1 MGPTTPRAN
10 GGSCNPSAAAAAAD
24 SRPPAARLPSVLTNI
39 TGLARWWARNANP
52 TYAHVQYNHWLG
64 SEAHLTRSWQQDWLR
79 AFAQRHALPGM
90 RILDYGIGGGLLG
103 EVLLRDYRLAHYTG
117 VDISDRSLD
126 AARQRLT
133 RTGFYPSQAS
143 LLHAPV
149 AFAELR
155 PIPDVL
161 ISLAVIQHF
170 PSRAYAD
177 AFFSSIEASAIP
189 LLLLQIE
196 HASPPACDLGVATD
210 ATSFSPGGSNL
221 RAYAAGAS
229 AACQLDA
236 AFLLD
241 AMPSFNV
248 TWMRQRPVRGSP
260 VPQAWVELTRTR
272 GGCDLC

>member
-143 LLHAPV
+143 LLHAPL

-161 ISLAVIQHF
+161 IS
-170 PSRAYAD
+170 P
-177 AFFSSIEASAIP
+177 
-189 LLLLQIE
+189 
-196 HASPPACDLGVATD
+196 
-210 ATSFSPGGSNL
+210 
-221 RAYAAGAS
+221 
-229 AACQLDA
+229 
-236 AFLLD
+236 
-241 AMPSFNV
+241 
-248 TWMRQRPVRGSP
+248 
-260 VPQAWVELTRTR
+260 
-272 GGCDLC
+272 